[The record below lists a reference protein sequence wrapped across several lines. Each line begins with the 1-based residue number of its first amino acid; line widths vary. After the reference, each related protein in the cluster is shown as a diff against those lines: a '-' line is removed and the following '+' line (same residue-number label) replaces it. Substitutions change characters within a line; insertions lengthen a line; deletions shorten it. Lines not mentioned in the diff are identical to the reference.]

1 MSHFQQHQEFFDKP
15 IRLSEDEE
23 KDPIRVI
30 ENFFTDYRLS
40 EIREINEETN
50 RVCLTSDIPPFQD
63 PEQRDRLISF
73 REREEKLIEAASLLL
88 LSRQTNNQAPST
100 DESNKAPNVISDEAM
115 ALPDLQNK
123 VVDIQMKVAELG
135 KIVLRSW
142 GLIS

>member
-23 KDPIRVI
+23 NDPIKVI
-30 ENFFTDYRLS
+30 EEFFTDYRLS

-63 PEQRDRLISF
+63 PEERDRLISF

-88 LSRQTNNQAPST
+88 LSRQTNNQALST
-100 DESNKAPNVISDEAM
+100 GEYDKAPNVISDEAM
-115 ALPDLQNK
+115 ALPDLQKK
-123 VVDIQMKVAELG
+123 VVDIQRKVAELG
-135 KIVLRSW
+135 KIVLKSW